1 MPTYEYECRSCSH
14 SFEAFQSMAEDPLSS
29 CPECGGPVRRLIGG
43 GTGIIFKGSG
53 FYVND
58 SRKSSSG
65 SVPASAPA
73 SKTGDSAPKGGDSGP
88 TKTSEAA
95 STGSSSP
102 PPPPK
107 RLLPGRPPRPRP
119 PRRSDKLGS

>member
-14 SFEAFQSMAEDPLSS
+14 SFEAFQSMSEAPLSS

-58 SRKSSSG
+58 SRKTGSG
-65 SVPASAPA
+65 SVASSSSAKPGGEPSAASAAPASAE
-73 SKTGDSAPKGGDSGP
+73 TSAPAPAKAETP
-88 TKTSEAA
+88 AA
-95 STGSSSP
+95 NP
-102 PPPPK
+102 A
-107 RLLPGRPPRPRP
+107 
-119 PRRSDKLGS
+119 

>member
-14 SFEAFQSMAEDPLSS
+14 SFEAFQSMSEDPLSS

-65 SVPASAPA
+65 SVPAATSAAKSGGEAAQTKVGDAASQKSSDSGSAPA
-73 SKTGDSAPKGGDSGP
+73 SP
-88 TKTSEAA
+88 AA
-95 STGSSSP
+95 SGSGKDVAAPARPAPAPSP
-102 PPPPK
+102 AK
-107 RLLPGRPPRPRP
+107 AV
-119 PRRSDKLGS
+119 

>member
-14 SFEAFQSMAEDPLSS
+14 SFEAFQAMSEDPLTS

-58 SRKSSSG
+58 SRKASSA
-65 SVPASAPA
+65 SVPASSPA
-73 SKTGDSAPKGGDSGP
+73 KAGGDSASSKGG
-88 TKTSEAA
+88 EAA
-95 STGSSSP
+95 STTSAPGGSGTPPASSAP
-102 PPPPK
+102 AKDSSASSRGAPAPATAK
-107 RLLPGRPPRPRP
+107 AV
-119 PRRSDKLGS
+119 

>member
-14 SFEAFQSMAEDPLSS
+14 SFEAFQGMSEAPLSS

-65 SVPASAPA
+65 SVSSSSSSAKPTA
-73 SKTGDSAPKGGDSGP
+73 ETAGAANGAPKAE
-88 TKTSEAA
+88 TKAEAKSEPAA
-95 STGSSSP
+95 A
-102 PPPPK
+102 PK
-107 RLLPGRPPRPRP
+107 AAEPA
-119 PRRSDKLGS
+119 

>member
-14 SFEAFQSMAEDPLSS
+14 SFEAFQSMTEAPLSV

-65 SVPASAPA
+65 SVPAS
-73 SKTGDSAPKGGDSGP
+73 SSP
-88 TKTSEAA
+88 TKSEGESTTATPAA
-95 STGSSSP
+95 PTPKVETASPSSTKAAPSTKAAEP
-102 PPPPK
+102 V
-107 RLLPGRPPRPRP
+107 
-119 PRRSDKLGS
+119 

>member
-65 SVPASAPA
+65 SVPASTPS
-73 SKTGDSAPKGGDSGP
+73 SKTGDSAQKGGDAAS

-95 STGSSSP
+95 STASSSP
-102 PPPPK
+102 AAPSKESPA
-107 RLLPGRPPRPRP
+107 RPTAPSTAAPAV
-119 PRRSDKLGS
+119 

>member
-65 SVPASAPA
+65 SVPASTSSAKA
-73 SKTGDSAPKGGDSGP
+73 GGDSAPKSGDAGSQKSAEASSSAP
-88 TKTSEAA
+88 TAPATPAKDSPSRPTAPSPAA
-95 STGSSSP
+95 SAV
-102 PPPPK
+102 
-107 RLLPGRPPRPRP
+107 
-119 PRRSDKLGS
+119 